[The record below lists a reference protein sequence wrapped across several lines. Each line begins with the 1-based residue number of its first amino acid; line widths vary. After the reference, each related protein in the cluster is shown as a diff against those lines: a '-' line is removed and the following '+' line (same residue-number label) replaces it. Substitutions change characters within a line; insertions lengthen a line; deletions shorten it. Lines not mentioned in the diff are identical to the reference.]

1 MPRGRRAAGGPA
13 LLKEI
18 AKDAAT
24 VVVVLVCTVVAVI
37 VLFWVTYSLIGLFG
51 RGFPS

>member
-1 MPRGRRAAGGPA
+1 M
-13 LLKEI
+13 LKAI

-24 VVVVLVCTVVAVI
+24 VVVVLVCTVAAVF

-51 RGFPS
+51 RGLPS

>member
-1 MPRGRRAAGGPA
+1 M
-13 LLKEI
+13 LKKI

-24 VVVVLVCTVVAVI
+24 VVVVLVCTVVAVF

-51 RGFPS
+51 RSFLS